1 MTTLMRLIWLRRLK
15 AGAGGV
21 IKTITGA
28 VPLVFDAL
36 AGKIKS
42 LTQYGLCAQDGTPTP
57 SAPVDI
63 KCNNGVLKMVDD
75 ELPLGY
81 KRLVGI
87 RFDGNTYYE
96 TGEAMSGDDDVT
108 MTLDNTSTQG
118 QNVFGSYNGTSAGAV
133 NFSLFIYGGG
143 SSSNSYF
150 RYGDQLLRPRYGT
163 GKRTITFGKS
173 GTDGF
178 LTDVSA
184 TPDTFTTPANA
195 YIGMLPNSTSPAY
208 TGDILGNILVGTRLK
223 WISCERA
230 SDGVIGYY
238 EAVKGNFIAPSGTGT
253 PTSLGYDYSNAH
265 LAVVGTPEVLS
276 VGGKNLNGG
285 TIENKGY
292 TSTGG
297 ESTSTTFAGTLWQ
310 IPCEAGQKFTVSWG
324 GFPDGVSGVFI
335 NTWKTDGT
343 WNARQAIS
351 AGTSLTYTVGAGV
364 GIINFTLY
372 KTGGITIGENAWI
385 QVEYGD
391 TATDYQPYRE
401 PQTASVPDLF
411 AVGDYADRAELIR
424 GVRNRKIGIKV
435 MTGEETPI
443 GGNNGWIFEDAIT
456 DNLNATYSPLCT
468 HFRGTTGTPQTGYVR
483 VYYTSGGIPRT
494 YFGMD
499 KTVYDTA
506 AKVQAFFAGEYA
518 AGTPVIVMYPLA
530 EEITEQVTPQPLM
543 TSAGTNTVNAT
554 AEVSPITFDIEYK
567 GAAA

>member
-1 MTTLMRLIWLRRLK
+1 MTNLLRLIWLRRLK

-42 LTQYGLCAQDGTPTP
+42 LTQYGLCVQDGTPTP

-75 ELPLGY
+75 ELPIGYRRVLG
-81 KRLVGI
+81 I
-87 RFDGNTYYE
+87 DFDGSAYYM
-96 TGEAMSGDDDVT
+96 TGEKLYGSDVVT
-108 MTLDNTSTQG
+108 MTLSNTSTTG
-118 QNVFGSYNGTSAGAV
+118 QNVFGAYSGTAAGNK
-133 NFSLFIYGGG
+133 NFSLYVYGGN
-143 SSSNSYF
+143 STSNSYL
-150 RYGDQLLRPRYGT
+150 RYNETLYRPRYGA
-163 GKRTITFGKS
+163 GERTISFGAG

-178 LTDVSA
+178 LTDVSFDEA
-184 TPDTFTTPANA
+184 TFESSATA
-195 YIGMLPNSTSPAY
+195 YIGALPNSTSPKF
-208 TGDILGNILVGTRLK
+208 TGTINGTITVGTRLK
-223 WISCERA
+223 YVPCERVA
-230 SDGVIGYY
+230 DNVVGYY
-238 EAVKGNFIAPSGTGT
+238 EVNGGVFLEPQAGT
-253 PTSLGYDYSNAH
+253 PTFSGYDPSH
-265 LAVVGTPEVLS
+265 LTLKVVGTPEVLS

-343 WNARQAIS
+343 WNTRQAIS
-351 AGTSLTYTVGAGV
+351 ASTSLTYTIGAGISIV
-364 GIINFTLY
+364 NFTLY

-401 PQTASVPDLF
+401 PQTATVPDLF
-411 AVGDYADRAELIR
+411 AVGDYKDEVDIISGA
-424 GVRNRKIGIKV
+424 VTRKCGILV
-435 MTGEETPI
+435 LDGTES
-443 GGNNGWIFEDAIT
+443 
-456 DNLNATYSPLCT
+456 NLSYSSSLMRIALDSKLVEKSEMFCT
-468 HFRGTTGTPQTGYVR
+468 HFLYSSTTSSNCPNGGFGCGAASTNVWFNN
-483 VYYTSGGIPRT
+483 TSLTSLDAWRAWL
-494 YFGMD
+494 
-499 KTVYDTA
+499 A
-506 AKVQAFFAGEYA
+506 AQYA
-518 AGTPVIVMYPLA
+518 AGTPVIVIYPLA
-530 EEITEQVTPQPLM
+530 EETTESVTAQPL
-543 TSAGTNTVNAT
+543 TTAAGTNTISAT
-554 AEVSPITFDIEYK
+554 AEVSPITLDIEYK